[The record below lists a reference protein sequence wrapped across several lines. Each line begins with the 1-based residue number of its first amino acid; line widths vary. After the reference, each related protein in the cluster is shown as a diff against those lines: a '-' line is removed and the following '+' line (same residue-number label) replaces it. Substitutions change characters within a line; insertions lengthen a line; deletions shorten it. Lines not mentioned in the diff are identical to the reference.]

1 MAESGF
7 QAIDS
12 LSIIL
17 RRWRLLA
24 AVCLVTGLAAAVVNF
39 VFLPRWFKSTT
50 VLLPPQDRSSFGGLG
65 MLLSNIQNLPG
76 SISRIATG
84 MTGFS
89 QSQYLFV
96 VVLNSETVADSLIEK
111 FDLQRVYKKK
121 YHFETVKEL
130 RTHTSIDFPPEG
142 QVVVSVEA
150 KEDSVLAFNLTRE
163 YVIQLNNILADR
175 GIHSASNKAAF
186 LEARMDET
194 RKNLVV
200 LEDSLRHFQ
209 ESNRVVTSGEQPEG
223 LLELITM
230 PIKSSLEM
238 LALIQADRESKSIE
252 LRVKQGLYRREHPDI
267 TLLKKEISELDRTI
281 MRIEKSMPGIALDF
295 SRIYRSL
302 KLQEELFLLLSAQ
315 YEETRINEADDT
327 PSAIVLDEAR
337 IPEYKYRPR
346 RLLNIGITVGAA
358 LILAMIFVVLGERLK
373 AGPRADR
380 V

>member
-7 QAIDS
+7 QAIS
-12 LSIIL
+12 TISIIL

-24 AVCLVTGLAAAVVNF
+24 VVCLVTGLAAAVVNF
-39 VFLPRWFKSTT
+39 VFLPRWFRSTT
-50 VLLPPQDRSSFGGLG
+50 VLMPPQDRSSFSGLG
-65 MLLSNIQNLPG
+65 MLLSNIPNLPG
-76 SISRIATG
+76 SISRIASG
-84 MTGFS
+84 MTGFN

-96 VVLNSETVADSLIEK
+96 VVLNSQTVADSLIEK
-111 FDLQRVYKKK
+111 FDLRRVYDKK

-130 RTHTSIDFPPEG
+130 RAHTSIDFPPEG
-142 QVVVSVEA
+142 QVVITVEA
-150 KEDSVLAFNLTRE
+150 KEDSVLACDLARE

-186 LEARMDET
+186 LEARLAET

-200 LEDSLRHFQ
+200 LEDSLRRFQ
-209 ESNRVVTSGEQPEG
+209 ENNRVVTSGEQPEG
-223 LLELITM
+223 LLELITL

-252 LRVKQGLYRREHPDI
+252 LRVKQGLYRKEHPDI
-267 TLLKKEISELDRTI
+267 NLLKKEISELDRTI
-281 MRIEKSMPGIALDF
+281 TRIERAMPGVALDF

-337 IPEYKYRPR
+337 LPEYKYRPR

-373 AGPRADR
+373 SAAGADR
-380 V
+380 N